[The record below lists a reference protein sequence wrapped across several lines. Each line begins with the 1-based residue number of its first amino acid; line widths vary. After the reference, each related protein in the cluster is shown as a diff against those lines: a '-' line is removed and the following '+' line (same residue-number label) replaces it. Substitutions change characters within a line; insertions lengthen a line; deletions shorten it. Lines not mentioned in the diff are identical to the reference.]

1 MGQFSYN
8 PLNGNLDF
16 SSNSLEA
23 GTLEFM
29 GNISVA
35 SDFPTSAQVQENDI
49 YRVLA
54 NVTDNDGTK
63 TNTGQ
68 SFVEGDEIMWDGVAW
83 EILGNYVSLLG
94 TNNTWTGT
102 NVFGGI
108 SASSLTLTGSGVNL
122 IATNTADGSDDK
134 AITLAGG
141 GAYGPTRGSGIAVI
155 GNEYATIGGD
165 LELMAGDSAVSGAIK
180 HYVGNGAGGA
190 YLAVKTERTTGLTSF
205 YGGIDCLSL
214 TQLRYA
220 VTIGG
225 NATADAVGLE
235 IGNTSGGTPYID
247 FKSSAVDYNVRII
260 NGTSSTLSF
269 LGATGG
275 YFFDTAVNS
284 IYNTVNT
291 SASAT
296 LTTIT
301 QGITVAGNLVTSA
314 YVTDGYTAG
323 LTWAS
328 TDDNSS
334 KPKAGVFM
342 RTTGSGSQVI
352 LGTSSSYATG
362 ITYSHVFSSSGNFS
376 TNSVS
381 ASSSVTSTNVLDLT
395 ASSLTTGGIVY
406 AYSNSSDTGTR
417 SLSSFINDH
426 ASSVGTTVFYG
437 QQDSTGTLMNLI
449 HTGVLATNKDGF
461 IINCTGANTNG
472 NTSAMY
478 VLQSNAS
485 TDTPVLRLYHAGN
498 GRGIQME
505 TLNTTATA
513 LNITASSLTTGRGAT
528 IYSNSSSTSQFVLL
542 DLTNANAA
550 ATGMIPLAISNASPT
565 STNYFRMMYLGGNS
579 GGNFLWKANGVT
591 PNGNLSGNVGDF
603 CIGADGGKAYY
614 CTGGTSWTAA

>member
-16 SSNSLEA
+16 SSNGLEA

-54 NVTDNDGTK
+54 GVTDNDVTK
-63 TNTGQ
+63 TNTGD
-68 SFVEGDEIMWDGVAW
+68 SFVAGDEIMWDGAGW
-83 EILGNYVSLLG
+83 ALLGNYVSLLG

-102 NVFGGI
+102 NAFNGGI
-108 SASSLTLTGSGVNL
+108 SVSGDITFTGSSLNTLT
-122 IATNTADGSDDK
+122 TNSSDGSDSK
-134 AITLAGG
+134 EITIAGG

-190 YLAVKTERTTGLTSF
+190 FLAVKTERTTGVTGF
-205 YGGIDCLSL
+205 YGGIDCFAL
-214 TQLRYA
+214 THLHYA

-235 IGNTSGGTPYID
+235 IGNTAGGTPYID

-275 YFFDTAVNS
+275 YFFDTTVNS
-284 IYNTVNT
+284 IYNIVAT
-291 SASAT
+291 SASASLAT
-296 LTTIT
+296 VA
-301 QGITVAGNLVTSA
+301 QGITVAGNLVTSP
-314 YVTDGYTAG
+314 YVADGYTAG
-323 LTWAS
+323 VTWAS

-362 ITYSHVFSSSGNFS
+362 ITYSHVFSSNGNLA
-376 TNSVS
+376 TNSVT
-381 ASSSVTSTNVLDLT
+381 ASSSVTTTNILDLT
-395 ASSLTTGGIVY
+395 GSSLTTGGIIY
-406 AYSNSSDTGTR
+406 GYSNSADANAR
-417 SLSSFINDH
+417 SLAVFYNDH
-426 ASSVGTTVFYG
+426 VSAVGTTVFYG
-437 QQDSTGTLMNLI
+437 QQDSTGGLMSLA
-449 HTGVLATNKDGF
+449 HTGVLATNKDAF
-461 IINCTGANTNG
+461 LLNCTGANTNG

-478 VLQSNAS
+478 VLQNNVSS
-485 TDTPVLRLYHAGN
+485 TSPAIRVLHTGN
-498 GRGIQME
+498 GRGLSMV
-505 TLNTTATA
+505 TSNTTDNS
-513 LNITASSLTTGRGAT
+513 LDIIASSLTTGRGAS
-528 IYSNSSSTSQFVLL
+528 IYSNSSSSSQFVLL
-542 DLTNANAA
+542 DLTSANAS
-550 ATGMIPLAISNASPT
+550 ATGMIPLAISNAASV
-565 STNYFRMMYLGGNS
+565 STNYRIMMYLGGV
-579 GGNFLWKANGVT
+579 FIWKSAGVS
-591 PNGNLSGNVGDF
+591 PSGNLSGGQGDICF
-603 CIGADGGKAYY
+603 GADGGKAYY
-614 CTGGTSWTAA
+614 CSGGTTWVAM